1 MEKIPSDPTLLRA
14 AKRIY
19 RTYRVLHSKS
29 NRHPQGVAIHRESY
43 RGQLI
48 FKTKPILLP
57 GEYFISLKQLESET
71 F

>member
-1 MEKIPSDPTLLRA
+1 MEKIPSDPTLLRS

-19 RTYRVLHSKS
+19 RTYRVLHSKI
-29 NRHPQGVAIHRESY
+29 NRHPQGVAIHRDSH

-71 F
+71 L